1 VDRGTV
7 VNQVGGNG
15 GTGVRGWKAG
25 VSIFHPRTPTL
36 PHPHTSFP
44 VLLCPRAPVPL
55 PSGFDWNFRLRGERG
70 PEIFSLA
77 GLDRACLRTA
87 KMARVEA
94 VLLVADAPLTLR
106 KLATLATLAD
116 PGEAKSIIEA
126 LNLAYERSGS
136 AFQIERVAT
145 GFQLLTRP
153 QFALWLGRLHQREVE
168 LKLTPP
174 AMETLTIIAYQQP
187 ITRADLEVI
196 RGVQCAEMLKMLMER
211 GLVRI
216 GGEDDSLGRP
226 FLYETTRKF
235 LETFGLRSLDELPMG
250 EQLRKPKSQAA
261 ATSDVDEDASAA

>member
-1 VDRGTV
+1 MDSALCTV
-7 VNQVGGNG
+7 
-15 GTGVRGWKAG
+15 RFA
-25 VSIFHPRTPTL
+25 
-36 PHPHTSFP
+36 
-44 VLLCPRAPVPL
+44 L
-55 PSGFDWNFRLRGERG
+55 PSADDHRMFSAPYCALRPRPVGSRPAGFTSGWDWNFRIRGDRR

-77 GLDRACLRTA
+77 GLERACLRTA

-116 PGEAKSIIEA
+116 PAEAKTVVET
-126 LNLAYERSGS
+126 LNAAYERSGT

-153 QFALWLGRLHQREVE
+153 QFALWLGKLHQREVE

-174 AMETLTIIAYQQP
+174 AMETLTIIAYRQP

-216 GGEDDSLGRP
+216 GGEDNSLGRP

-250 EQLRKPKSQAA
+250 EQLRKPKSLVAA
-261 ATSDVDEDASAA
+261 SSEGDEEPSTSAA